1 MRPDTNDPR
10 AVERTFTEIMSFND
24 MLQASPLG
32 ALAAQFRGLSRQLAA
47 GEITREQLDA
57 RMAESRRMLG
67 FPVGGERE
75 AC

>member
-1 MRPDTNDPR
+1 MKPDTNDPR
-10 AVERTFTEIMSFND
+10 AVERTFTEIMRIND
-24 MLQASPLG
+24 VLQASPLSV
-32 ALAAQFRGLSRQLAA
+32 LAVRFGRLSRQLAA

-67 FPVGGERE
+67 FPADGERE